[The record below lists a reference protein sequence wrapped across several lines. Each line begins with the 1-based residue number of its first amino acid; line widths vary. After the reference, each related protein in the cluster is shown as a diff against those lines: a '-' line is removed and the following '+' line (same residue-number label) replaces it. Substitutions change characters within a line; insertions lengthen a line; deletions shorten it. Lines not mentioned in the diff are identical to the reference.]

1 MTANNY
7 EISRA
12 ITPAEARNQ
21 AVSIFLAKVFSWM
34 AIGLG
39 LTSLTA
45 YIIAQSPALQQMVF
59 GNRLL
64 FFGLIIGE
72 LVMVF
77 YLAARVQQM
86 SAATATAIFVG
97 YSILNGV
104 TISMI
109 LLIYTATSIAATFLI
124 TCAMFGSM
132 AIYGLVTK
140 KDLSSWGTFLFMG
153 LIGLIIA
160 MVVNF
165 FLASPMMSWV
175 ISAIGVIIFTGLA
188 AYDVQR
194 LVRMG
199 ENGIMESG
207 ESAIRKTSIIGAL
220 SLYLDFINLFLM
232 LLNFFGERR

>member
-7 EISRA
+7 EITRT

-21 AVSIFLAKVFSWM
+21 AVSIFLSKVFSWM

-45 YIIAQSPALQQMVF
+45 YIIAQSPGIQQIVF
-59 GNRLL
+59 SNRLL

-86 SAATATAIFVG
+86 SAATATAIFVA

-109 LLIYTATSIAATFLI
+109 LLIYTATSIAATFLT
-124 TCAMFGSM
+124 TCAMFGAM
-132 AIYGLVTK
+132 AVYGLVTK
-140 KDLSSWGTFLFMG
+140 KDLSSWGSFLFMG

-165 FLASPMMSWV
+165 FLASPMMSWA

-207 ESAIRKTSIIGAL
+207 ASAIRKTSIIGAL

-232 LLNFFGERR
+232 LLNFLGERR

>member
-1 MTANNY
+1 MTTNNY
-7 EISRA
+7 ESTRMIS
-12 ITPAEARNQ
+12 PAEARNQ

-45 YIIAQSPALQQMVF
+45 YIIGQSPALQQAIF
-59 GNRLL
+59 SNRLL
-64 FFGLIIGE
+64 FFGLLIGE

-77 YLAARVQQM
+77 YLAARVQKM
-86 SAATATAIFVG
+86 SAAAATAIFIA
-97 YSILNGV
+97 YSVVNGV
-104 TISMI
+104 TLSLI
-109 LLIYTATSIAATFLI
+109 LLLYTATSIAATFLT
-124 TCAMFGSM
+124 TCAMFGTM

-140 KDLSSWGTFLFMG
+140 KDLSSWGSFLFMG
-153 LIGLIIA
+153 LIGMIIA

-165 FLASPMMSWV
+165 FLASPLMSWV
-175 ISAIGVIIFTGLA
+175 ISGIGVIIFTGLA

-199 ENGIMESG
+199 ESGIMENG
-207 ESAIRKTSIIGAL
+207 EAAIRKSAILGAL

-232 LLNFFGERR
+232 LLNFLGERR

>member
-21 AVSIFLAKVFSWM
+21 AVSIFLARVFSWM